1 MKKFNRKLIRGTNW
15 ALAGLLSLLGF
26 TGCGKDNNGGGEIS
40 VEYGVPSSNFKVLG
54 RVTNEQGQPLGGM
67 RVVASNVTAVWGKG
81 PGQCYSGLLRDTV
94 YTASDG
100 SFVREYSLFPAD
112 SVYIHMKIEDTAEPS
127 IYESDSIAVGFAK
140 GDLKDGGK
148 HWYRGAAKKEV
159 NVKLKAK
166 KKS

>member
-26 TGCGKDNNGGGEIS
+26 TGCGKDDNGGGEIS
-40 VEYGVPSSNFKVLG
+40 VEYGVPSANFKVLG

-67 RVVASNVTAVWGKG
+67 RVVASEVTTIWSKG
-81 PGQCYSGLLRDTV
+81 PEQCYSGLLRDTV

-100 SFVREYSLFPAD
+100 SFDREYSVFPAD
-112 SVYIHMKIEDTAEPS
+112 SVYILMKIEDTAEPS
-127 IYESDSIAVGFAK
+127 VYDSDSVKVGFAK

-148 HWYRGAAKKEV
+148 HWYRGAAEKKV

>member
-1 MKKFNRKLIRGTNW
+1 MKKLNRKLIRGTNW

-40 VEYGVPSSNFKVLG
+40 VEYGVPSANFKVLG
-54 RVTNEQGQPLGGM
+54 RVTNEQGQPLGGL
-67 RVVASNVTAVWGKG
+67 RVVASEVTAVWGKG
-81 PGQCYSGLLRDTV
+81 PAQCYSGLLRDTV

-140 GDLKDGGK
+140 DDLKGGDT
-148 HWYRGAAKKEV
+148 RGFEGAAEKKV

-166 KKS
+166 RKS

>member
-1 MKKFNRKLIRGTNW
+1 
-15 ALAGLLSLLGF
+15 
-26 TGCGKDNNGGGEIS
+26 
-40 VEYGVPSSNFKVLG
+40 
-54 RVTNEQGQPLGGM
+54 M
-67 RVVASNVTAVWGKG
+67 RVVASEVTTVWGKG

-100 SFVREYSLFPAD
+100 SFVRVYSLFPAD
-112 SVYIHMKIEDTAEPS
+112 SVYIHIKIEDTTEPS

-140 GDLKDGGK
+140 DDLKGGDT
-148 HWYRGAAKKEV
+148 RGFEGAAEKKV

>member
-1 MKKFNRKLIRGTNW
+1 MKKLNRKLIRGTNW

-26 TGCGKDNNGGGEIS
+26 TGCGKNDNGGGGIS
-40 VEYGVPSSNFKVLG
+40 VEYGVPSANFKVLG

-67 RVVASNVTAVWGKG
+67 RVVASEVTTIWGKG
-81 PGQCYSGLLRDTV
+81 PEQCYSGLLRDTV

-100 SFVREYSLFPAD
+100 SFVREYSVFPAD
-112 SVYIHMKIEDTAEPS
+112 SVYIHMKIEDTAELS